1 MRLVDPRPLRPYIG
15 HMPDRLL
22 IIGCRIV
29 TPFAEIDRGVIL
41 LDGEKIAAVLPEG
54 EAGKLPEAPRLD
66 AEGRLAVPGL
76 IDLHVQGAGGF
87 DVLDGSAE
95 AMEGI
100 ARACAR
106 FGVTGFL
113 ATTVFRP
120 GRPNPH
126 LTAAAASC
134 RPDRRPADGADALG
148 IHLEGPFLAPEKRG
162 MIQPDC
168 LGPARER
175 TLTEALRL
183 CGGFLAMMTVAPELP
198 GCLPLIRR
206 LAGQGIVASFG
217 HSQADYDQTLAGM
230 EAGIRHATHL
240 FNAMAPIHH
249 RAPGPVPALLE
260 RQELTA
266 QVIADGVHLH
276 PAMLRLAAG
285 WLGAGRLAL
294 ITDGMQAMGLPEGRY
309 LYNGLPYEVRDGTA
323 RYQDG
328 TLIGTALG
336 LNQLVRRFQQFT
348 GCPLTMAV
356 RAASFNPAC
365 VLGIQRRT
373 GSLEAGKAAD
383 LALLNP
389 DFTVYRVWKRGR
401 PLGAEP
407 DK

>member
-1 MRLVDPRPLRPYIG
+1 MPERLRIT
-15 HMPDRLL
+15 
-22 IIGCRIV
+22 GCRII
-29 TPFAEIDRGVIL
+29 TPFVEIDRGDIL

-54 EAGKLPEAPRLD
+54 AAGELPEASRLD

-87 DVLDGSAE
+87 DVLDGSAK

-126 LTAAAASC
+126 LPAAAASC
-134 RPDRRPADGADALG
+134 RPDRRLVDGADALG

-168 LGPARER
+168 LGPAREQ

-217 HSQADYDQTLAGM
+217 HSLADYEQTLAGL

-249 RAPGPVPALLE
+249 RAPGPVPPLLE

-276 PAMLRLAAG
+276 PAMLRLLATA
-285 WLGAGRLAL
+285 LGAGRLAL

-309 LYNGLPYEVRDGTA
+309 VYNGQPYEVRDGTA
-323 RYQDG
+323 RYLDG

-336 LNQLVRRFQQFT
+336 LNQLVRRFQTFT
-348 GCPLTMAV
+348 GCPLTTAV
-356 RAASFNPAC
+356 RAATFNPAC

-383 LALLNP
+383 LALLEP
-389 DFTVYRVWKRGR
+389 DFTIYRAWKRGH
-401 PLGAEP
+401 PLVAEP